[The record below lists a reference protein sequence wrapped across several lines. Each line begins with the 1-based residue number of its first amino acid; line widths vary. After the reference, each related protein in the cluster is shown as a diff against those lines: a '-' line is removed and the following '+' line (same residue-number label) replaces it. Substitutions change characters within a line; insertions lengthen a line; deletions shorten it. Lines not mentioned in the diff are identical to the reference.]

1 MKKYYRLR
9 LGGNSEHVEECH
21 KNNFVGVSFGF
32 TQNLENDLTEN
43 QAEFNQKFVES
54 RMTQKNCT
62 KIAAGQACASVWKV
76 IKGIQKGDFVV
87 CPNGKNSCLVGEVIS
102 DYVYA
107 SDTSLPQ
114 RREIKWNAVSLDKTQ
129 MSPELRSSIFAIGT
143 LRDISVYGDEIELLL
158 NGGGTDSSIQLVD
171 TQSFRLEKHLEDFL
185 VNNWQQTELGK
196 VYDIFTNESDEI
208 IGQQYPC
215 DTGYIDILAISKDKK
230 ELLVVELKRARCS
243 DVVVGQIQRYMGF
256 VQSELATPSQT
267 VKGIIIGL
275 DDDLRIRRALSVTSN
290 IEFYRYELSF
300 KLTKS

>member
-9 LGGNSEHVEECH
+9 LGGNSEHVDECY

-43 QAEFNQKFVES
+43 STEFNQKFVPVQIEKTG
-54 RMTQKNCT
+54 RT

-76 IKGIQKGDFVV
+76 IKGIQKGDVIV
-87 CPNGKNSCLVGEVIS
+87 CPDGKNGCLVGEIIS

-107 SDTSLPQ
+107 PDTELPQ
-114 RREIKWNAVSLDKTQ
+114 RREIKWHRVSIEKVD
-129 MSPELRSSIFAIGT
+129 MSPELRSSVFTIGT
-143 LRDISVYGDEIELLL
+143 LRDISAYGDEIELLL
-158 NGGGTDSSIQLVD
+158 NGGADSIIQSTD
-171 TQSFRLEKHLEDFL
+171 TQYFRLEKHLEDFL

-196 VYDIFTNESDEI
+196 EYDIFTNENDEI

-215 DTGYIDILAISKDKK
+215 DTGYIDILAISKDKQ
-230 ELLVVELKRARCS
+230 ELLVVELKRGKCS

-275 DDDLRIRRALSVTSN
+275 DDDLRIKRALSVTSN

-300 KLTKS
+300 KLTKN

>member
-9 LGGNSEHVEECH
+9 LGGNSEHVDECH

-76 IKGIQKGDFVV
+76 VKGIQKGDFVV
-87 CPNGKNSCLVGEVIS
+87 CPNGKNGCLVGEVIS

-107 SDTSLPQ
+107 PDTSLPQ
-114 RREIKWNAVSLDKTQ
+114 RREIKWNAALLDKTQ

-143 LRDISVYGDEIELLL
+143 LRDISAYGDEIELLL
-158 NGGGTDSSIQLVD
+158 NGGADSISESID

-196 VYDIFTNESDEI
+196 LYDIFTNENDEI

-215 DTGYIDILAISKDKK
+215 DTGYIDILAISKDKQ
-230 ELLVVELKRARCS
+230 ELLVVELKRGKCS

-275 DDDLRIRRALSVTSN
+275 DDDLRIKRALSVASN

-300 KLTKS
+300 KLTKN

>member
-87 CPNGKNSCLVGEVIS
+87 CPNGKNGCLVGEVIS

-300 KLTKS
+300 KLTKN